1 MYHGPNPQGKLEVE
15 LVTPKPRHGVRDS
28 QSVYAVK
35 AFNASSTLHEFD
47 NVAVGGGR
55 SGSMRTTQQH
65 TTTP

>member
-1 MYHGPNPQGKLEVE
+1 ME